1 MIYVYTSNVSW
12 FDNLRPP
19 AIGTDHNVRY
29 ICFTNLPQSIL
40 PTVLPWEYRHIDI
53 VDGSGARTSRMP
65 KILAHKYLPDDAEYS
80 IYHDCNY
87 QLRVSPNEIIDLV
100 AYKEQWA
107 AHRHPARQCV
117 YDEARIVMETCPL
130 IPRDEVQRQI
140 ESYRAAGFPENA
152 GLWANGF
159 IVRRHT
165 KEVAALNEEWWKV
178 FSAGSA
184 RDQLAFPVA
193 RHKLDVP
200 IRTIDA
206 NVFSSP
212 YTIYRWHAA
221 WKDKDDNP
229 NYWKQRNEMRAQLK
243 AMSIYGFPDY

>member
-1 MIYVYTSNVSW
+1 MIYVFTSNING

-29 ICFTNLPQSIL
+29 ICFTNLPIDIL
-40 PTVLPWEYRHIDI
+40 PTVLPWEYMPIAI
-53 VDGSGARTSRMP
+53 EGSGARTSRMP
-65 KILAHKYLPDDAEYS
+65 KILAHKFLPKDAEYS

-107 AHRHPARQCV
+107 AHRHPARSCV
-117 YDEARIVMETCPL
+117 YDEAEIVMETCPL
-130 IPRDEVQRQI
+130 IPRDEVKSQI
-140 ESYRAAGFPENA
+140 DRYRAAGFPEKA

-159 IVRRHT
+159 LVRRHT
-165 KEVAALNEEWWKV
+165 PEVAALNEAWWKV
-178 FSAGSA
+178 FREGCE

-193 RHKLDVP
+193 RHALNMP
-200 IRTIDA
+200 IRTIEA
-206 NVFSSP
+206 NIFASP
-212 YTIYRWHAA
+212 YTIHRWHAA

-229 NYWKQRNEMRAQLK
+229 NYWKQRDEMRAELK
-243 AMSIYGFPDY
+243 RRSIYGFPAY